1 MRNNFSDKLKKLDID
16 FNKMCALCQNS
27 LDVTLKALS
36 GDVLNVE
43 TGDELKQLKS
53 TIEEQC
59 VNMLLEESPVA
70 SDFRVIMATLLM
82 IADLNRIAAQSSRIN
97 KLAKLFKEEGITVN
111 DTGLDK
117 LGESAI
123 EMFRDSMKAVV
134 DNDGALAAKV
144 INSDNSVD
152 DSFADVKHKI
162 AKLIVKIPESG
173 ELLID
178 LVLIAKYYER
188 IGDHSVNVARLVNYK
203 INGIEA

>member
-70 SDFRVIMATLLM
+70 SDFRVIMAINQTPANPTWSQTLV
-82 IADLNRIAAQSSRIN
+82 DV
-97 KLAKLFKEEGITVN
+97 GG
-111 DTGLDK
+111 TG
-117 LGESAI
+117 
-123 EMFRDSMKAVV
+123 VYY
-134 DNDGALAAKV
+134 N
-144 INSDNSVD
+144 NSDD
-152 DSFADVKHKI
+152 PFAGIRPHPTSPTDIKANAPQYI
-162 AKLIVKIPESG
+162 KLK
-173 ELLID
+173 
-178 LVLIAKYYER
+178 K
-188 IGDHSVNVARLVNYK
+188 K
-203 INGIEA
+203 

>member
-1 MRNNFSDKLKKLDID
+1 MRNNFNDKLKKLDID

-36 GDVLNVE
+36 GDVLDVE

-59 VNMLLEESPVA
+59 VNILLEESPVA

>member
-1 MRNNFSDKLKKLDID
+1 MRNNFNDKLKKLDID